1 MHLTDKVKTIRVE
14 NAAAAGT
21 TDVESDVVDMGQS
34 PGFNSVR
41 FIVLFGTITAN
52 AVTSVKAQQ
61 GDLLAGSD
69 MDDLEDSAVTV
80 ADDDDNQIVIVDV
93 VRPAK
98 QYVRCVV
105 DRGTQNAVIDGIIAE
120 LYDARDVPV
129 DPDTTTLVGSTKLVT
144 PDEGTA

>member
-14 NAAAAGT
+14 NAVAAGT
-21 TDVESDVVDMGQS
+21 SDVESDVVDLGQS

-41 FIVLFGTITAN
+41 FIVLLGAITTS

-61 GDLLAGSD
+61 GDLSGGSD
-69 MDDLEDSAVTV
+69 MDDLEDSAVDV
-80 ADDDDNQIVIVDV
+80 ADDDDNQMVIVDV
-93 VRPAK
+93 IRPSK
-98 QYVRCVV
+98 RYVRCVV
-105 DRGTQNAVIDGIIAE
+105 DRGTQNAVVDGIIAE

-129 DPDTTTLVGSTKLVT
+129 DADTVTLVGSSKLVT